1 MMSSLYCAHFRLEE
15 TPFSMAPDPCF
26 VYMSEQHREALG
38 HLLYGLGEGGGFVQL
53 TGEVGTGKTTICRT
67 LLCQL
72 VSGDGDSPNHC
83 HNRPEPELDALDYG
97 LSVDHDA
104 VPDGRRPLRGAH
116 GRTLARRR
124 PPARGEDRIERQ
136 VEPVH
141 SDRTRSPGGSTDP
154 DNVDVALIFNP
165 NLTVSELLE
174 TICEELNIEP
184 AGDDTSTKAY
194 VDRLYA
200 YLLDANAR
208 GRRTILII
216 DEAQS
221 LSRDVLEQIRL
232 LTNLETNENKL
243 LQIFLI
249 GQPELRS
256 MLARD
261 DLRQLAQRITARY
274 HLEPLSRAETG
285 HYIRHRLSVAGC
297 ERKVFST
304 AAVRRIYR
312 LTGGIPRLINS
323 LCDRALLGAYT
334 TDREG
339 VNARIVRRADR
350 ELHGTSG
357 ARWTFALR
365 YAALGCAMAAVAVVG
380 ILALDTGQ
388 GFLPDA
394 IAHTNFAVAMR
405 DLKKDLVERA
415 WKQPLADSKSIAPE
429 AVGSAKP
436 TVMAALF
443 PGEDANVALGPPATQ
458 AIDSKANALPVQTP
472 AVRPA
477 ESDASRLVSAESRL
491 LAIRRQGEASTRRT
505 LGEHLDFLGS
515 GASIGTEQRLFA
527 LWGMPKTPASGK
539 LCTKAAE
546 RGLMCFAKSGSW
558 AKLRG
563 FDLPALL
570 NLRADGGEP
579 VHALLVGLAGQDATL
594 YLGRRQLTFQ
604 LHEIDRYWT
613 GDFMLLWKPPLERVT
628 VIRPSH
634 FGESVQWLRTI
645 FARVDGLAVEARS
658 AASFDAAL
666 AERVKDFQRR
676 RGLRSDGIVGPET
689 LIHLS
694 TLIRDSGKPTL
705 GAATVS
711 AAEGAEPTVAYLR
724 E

>member
-15 TPFSMAPDPCF
+15 TPFSVAPDPCF

-72 VSGDGDSPNHC
+72 VSGDGGSPSHRQD
-83 HNRPEPELDALDYG
+83 RPESDREALDYG
-97 LSVDHDA
+97 LSADDDVAPGGH
-104 VPDGRRPLRGAH
+104 RPLRGAQ
-116 GRTLARRR
+116 GRTLANRR
-124 PPARGEDRIERQ
+124 PPVTVEDRIERQ
-136 VEPVH
+136 VEPVLGN
-141 SDRTRSPGGSTDP
+141 RTRSPGVCTGP

-165 NLTVSELLE
+165 NLTVLELLE
-174 TICEELNIEP
+174 TICEELHIEP

-216 DEAQS
+216 DEAQG

-274 HLEPLSRAETG
+274 HLEPLSRAETE

-297 ERKVFST
+297 ERKVFSA
-304 AAVRRIYR
+304 AAVRHIYR
-312 LTGGIPRLINS
+312 LTGGTPRLINS

-350 ELHGTSG
+350 ELRG
-357 ARWTFALR
+357 ASVRRRTFTMR
-365 YAALGCAMAAVAVVG
+365 YAALGCATAAVLVLG
-380 ILALDTGQ
+380 ILAIDSSQ
-388 GFLPDA
+388 GFLPEV
-394 IAHTNFAVAMR
+394 IARTNIAVAIH
-405 DLKKDLVERA
+405 DLKKGLVERA
-415 WKQPLADSKSIAPE
+415 WKQPLAESKNFEPE
-429 AVGSAKP
+429 AIETAEP
-436 TVMAALF
+436 TVVAALF
-443 PGEDANVALGPPATQ
+443 PGEDADVAFVPPATHE
-458 AIDSKANALPVQTP
+458 IDPVVNAPPVQTP
-472 AVRPA
+472 AHRPA
-477 ESDASRLVSAESRL
+477 ESDSSAPASAESRL
-491 LAIRRQGEASTRRT
+491 LAVRRQGELSIRRT
-505 LGEHLDFLGS
+505 LGEHLDFLCS
-515 GASIGTEQRLFA
+515 GAAMGAEERLFA
-527 LWGMPKTPASGK
+527 LWGLPETPLGGE
-539 LCTKAAE
+539 LCTQAAD
-546 RGLMCFAKSGSW
+546 RGLVCFAKSGSW
-558 AKLRG
+558 GKLRG

-570 NLRADGGEP
+570 SLRLDEGEP
-579 VHALLVGLAGQDATL
+579 VRALLVGLEGQDATL
-594 YLGRRQLTFQ
+594 YLGRRQLTFP

-628 VIRPSH
+628 VIRPSQ
-634 FGESVQWLRTI
+634 FGEPVQWLRTV
-645 FARVDGLAVEARS
+645 FARVDGLAVEASS
-658 AASFDAAL
+658 AASFDAEL

-694 TLIRDSGKPTL
+694 TVIRDSEKPTL
-705 GAATVS
+705 SAATVS
-711 AAEGAEPTVAYLR
+711 AAESVQPTVAYLR